1 MSSVNYGSALP
12 ENNKASY
19 SEYDTVDFQLT
30 FENSSL
36 QLGSLRLEGELEVKN
51 NGAFLNDNANEELN
65 ICYDPMT
72 GAHGVCESIQTEMLG
87 QVFENITEY
96 PRLVKQYA
104 VATHSKQDMFNSSK
118 VCEMR
123 CPEEIV
129 STQLMKGEEVRT
141 QIAPALREN
150 PDFSI
155 KLDTIL
161 NSSTDLLPFDR
172 SGPVRISVNLARK
185 DAFLFGLDNGANTT
199 YEIKDLRLVYKTV
212 PGMENRNPIEL
223 KRRLNVK
230 QSLQSSLAN
239 VSLKIPSDSVEAV
252 SASFQVQANENTSR
266 YNNLTLEKVP
276 NLSQLQFM
284 FQDQTNSQ
292 VSFIIK
298 DNSEVI
304 ARFVDAMGD
313 SGKNTASP
321 SSVINNKGYGVG
333 LKMSGGPVNLQ
344 NQKLGIQIN
353 SAISSAKPLVMYLF
367 AHSSLT
373 LN

>member
-36 QLGSLRLEGELEVKN
+36 QLGSLRLEGELEVVH
-51 NGAFLNDNANEELN
+51 NGDFLNATANEELN

-72 GAHGVCESIQTEMLG
+72 GAHGVCESVQTEMLG

-96 PRLVKQYA
+96 PRMVKQYA
-104 VATHSKQDMFNSSK
+104 VARNSREDMFNSSN

-123 CPEEIV
+123 VSHDIL
-129 STQLMKGEEVRT
+129 STQLLKGEEVRT
-141 QIAPALREN
+141 QLTTELREN
-150 PDFSI
+150 PDFSV

-172 SGPVRISVNLARK
+172 SGPVRISINLSRTN
-185 DAFLFGLDNGANTT
+185 AFLHGLDVDNTT
-199 YEIKDLRLVYKTV
+199 SYSLKDLRLVYKTV
-212 PGMENRNPIEL
+212 PGLENRNPIEL
-223 KRRLNVK
+223 RRRLNVK

-239 VSLKIPSDSVEAV
+239 ISLKIPSDNVEAV
-252 SASFQVQANENTSR
+252 TASFQVQANENTATK
-266 YNNLTLEKVP
+266 NNLTLEKIP
-276 NLSQLQFM
+276 NLEQLQFL

-304 ARFVDAMGD
+304 SRFVDAMGD
-313 SGKNTASP
+313 TGRNSSSP
-321 SSVINNKGYGVG
+321 SNVINNQGYGVG
-333 LKMSGGPVNLQ
+333 LKMSGGPVNLI
-344 NQKLGIQIN
+344 NQKFGIQIN
-353 SAISSAKPLVMYLF
+353 SAISSAKPLIMYLY
-367 AHSSLT
+367 AHSVLT